1 MKKKLSILVCML
13 VFVLGLSACS
23 GQKETAEYN
32 QEALAQVSEFLISN
46 FSQMTEEQFEAFRST
61 SEYTLNYTLMNTCL
75 LYTSL

>member
-32 QEALAQVSEFLISN
+32 QEALAQVSDFFDFEFLTDDGRTVRGV
-46 FSQMTEEQFEAFRST
+46 SQ
-61 SEYTLNYTLMNTCL
+61 YI
-75 LYTSL
+75 